1 MRHRESTVKLSNKGR
16 WSTAGILLAANLPLL
31 AASHLPTIVISASR
45 TEQTSI
51 ETPAGITVIERD
63 EIEQSGAQNL
73 QRLLQ
78 SRSGIQINS
87 LYGDGSQ
94 ATIDMRGFGPTA
106 GSNTLI
112 LVDGRRL
119 NNPSDIAAPDLNA
132 IDLRRVAR
140 IEIVQGSA
148 GTLYGNQAVG
158 GMVNIITREPEAF
171 SADIAV
177 AAGSYKGREGYAD
190 ISNRLDNGLAYRF
203 SAKRRISDNYRDN
216 NETDRNDFNLRLD
229 YEYAHGSLFFEQQR
243 IDHFQQ
249 LPGSLFADELAQN
262 RRQSAAAYAG
272 DFSETETDVSR
283 FGLHQQLG
291 HYWSF
296 EGELTHRDN
305 DREFQTG
312 FRTFP
317 GSLATQ
323 ERTVKG
329 FNPRF
334 IGVYP
339 MANGEAR
346 VTAGADLERT
356 DYALQT
362 SFGPTLLDQSVDA
375 VYAQVTLPA
384 NDRITVTAGFRHASV
399 DNDIESFAGVDQLD
413 DSESVGALG
422 VSLQAN
428 DSLRLFV
435 RVDENFRFATVD
447 EHTNPV
453 FGQPVGLENQ
463 TGLSHEAGAEWRRP
477 GFNAKL
483 VIYRLDLDNE
493 ISFDTSGFSNI
504 NLDETKREGAILEG
518 NWQIRPDISLGGS
531 LTYTDPRITAG
542 PFDGNRIPL
551 VAARTGRLSADWTP
565 SQRWHLFTEGLF
577 SSKRVLGGD
586 FSNSIEQ
593 LPGYGLL
600 NLGSQ
605 FTTGPWRIGLR
616 IDNLLDKQYSNA
628 GAVGFD
634 AGFTRRAAFFPAPER
649 NLWLTLNYRIE

>member
-1 MRHRESTVKLSNKGR
+1 MKLSNRDR
-16 WSTAGILLAANLPLL
+16 WLTAGILFVANLPLL
-31 AASHLPTIVISASR
+31 AASHLPTIVVSASR
-45 TEQTSI
+45 TEQTGI

-63 EIEQSGAQNL
+63 EIERSDARNL
-73 QRLLQ
+73 QQLLQ

-112 LVDGRRL
+112 LLDGRRL

-158 GMVNIITREPEAF
+158 GMVNIITREPETF
-171 SADIAV
+171 SAHIAA
-177 AAGSYKGREGYAD
+177 AAGSYDGREGYAD
-190 ISNRLDNGLAYRF
+190 IGNRLDNGLAYRF

-229 YEYAHGSLFFEQQR
+229 YEYARGDLFFEQQR
-243 IDHFQQ
+243 IDHFQR
-249 LPGSLFADELAQN
+249 LPGSLFADELSQN

-272 DFSETETDVSR
+272 DFSDTETDVSR
-283 FGLHQQLG
+283 FGLRQQLG
-291 HYWSF
+291 RYWSF

-305 DREFQTG
+305 DRKFQTG

-384 NDRITVTAGFRHASV
+384 TERISVTAGFRRASV
-399 DNDIESFAGVDQLD
+399 DNQIESFAGIDRLD
-413 DSESVGALG
+413 DSERVGALG
-422 VSLQAN
+422 FSLQAN
-428 DSLRLFV
+428 DALRFFL

-463 TGLSHEAGAEWRRP
+463 TGISHEAGVEWRRS
-477 GFNAKL
+477 GITAKL

-493 ISFDTSGFSNI
+493 ISFDASEFSNI
-504 NLDETKREGAILEG
+504 NLDETRREGSTLEG
-518 NWQIRPDISLGGS
+518 SWQVRPDITLNGS

-551 VAARTGRLSADWTP
+551 VAARTGRLSGDWHP
-565 SQRWHLFTEGLF
+565 SPLWHLFAEGLF
-577 SSKRVLGGD
+577 SGQRVMGGD
-586 FSNSIEQ
+586 FSNSFEE
-593 LPGYGLL
+593 LPGYGVV

-616 IDNLLDKQYSNA
+616 IDNLLDKEYSNT

-649 NLWLTLNYRIE
+649 NLWLTLNYLIE